1 LVDEV
6 VVGEDIMTGGL
17 GGATTM
23 EVIRIDV
30 DIAKMN
36 NASLWRWLLVDDK
49 NPLRRTLIMWAIHV
63 TPLKSN
69 INTTTK
75 GVAIELGIYI
85 SFMTPT
91 CMRWEVWARI
101 AKTVWSWKPLTTGM
115 TGYHENR

>member
-36 NASLWRWLLVDDK
+36 NASL
-49 NPLRRTLIMWAIHV
+49 
-63 TPLKSN
+63 
-69 INTTTK
+69 
-75 GVAIELGIYI
+75 
-85 SFMTPT
+85 
-91 CMRWEVWARI
+91 
-101 AKTVWSWKPLTTGM
+101 
-115 TGYHENR
+115 